1 MNMIICGAGEVGWHV
16 AETFAARKN
25 NITMIDQQPER
36 LRAIEDAL
44 DVRTL
49 LGNAADAEVLLEAGA
64 ETADL
69 VLASTDRDEVNLLS
83 ASIAKGVGAAQAI
96 ARVHHPAYFEQR
108 GLDYQRHLGIDWM
121 ICPEYATS
129 QAMARLLRNPGALA
143 IEEFA
148 RGRIELQEFH
158 VGESAPGVGRRLID
172 VEMPPGCRLAAVK
185 RDRQAF
191 LPEATTVVLPDDS
204 VVMVGNRDVFQQAC
218 RQFAEK
224 SPGRRKI
231 VLMGGTP
238 MAVWLCRSLREQE
251 FAIRLF
257 ETNRAR
263 AEQLANELDWVTIIQ
278 ADPTD
283 RTVFQE
289 EHLSQAD
296 VFVALLDDDEANIIG
311 CVLAKSLGVSEV
323 MAVVQ
328 RSNFLDLLYDIG
340 VDRPFSPRM
349 VAAKEIE
356 ELLDESPLRQIASLA
371 AGYIDVFR
379 VRIGAGAEVLDRP
392 LREIRLTPQAMI
404 VAVQRGRDVH
414 VPAADDVLQARDI
427 VLVVGKHG
435 EEATLRK
442 VFDAR

>member
-1 MNMIICGAGEVGWHV
+1 MNMVICGAGEVGWHV
-16 AETFAARKN
+16 AETFAARRN
-25 NITMIDQQPER
+25 SITMIDQQSER
-36 LRAIEDAL
+36 LRAIEEAL

-49 LGNAADAEVLLEAGA
+49 LGNAADAEVLQEAGA
-64 ETADL
+64 ATADL

-83 ASIAKGVGAAQAI
+83 ASIAKGVGAAQTI

-108 GLDYQRHLGIDWM
+108 GLDYQQHLGIDWM

-148 RGRIELQEFH
+148 RGRIEIQEFR
-158 VGESAPGVGRRLID
+158 VGENAPGVGRRLAD
-172 VEMPPGCRLAAVK
+172 VDIPPGCRLAAVK
-185 RDRQAF
+185 RDREAF
-191 LPEATTVVLPDDS
+191 VPEATTVILADDTI
-204 VVMVGNRDVFQQAC
+204 VMVGNRDVFQQGC
-218 RQFAEK
+218 RQFAQK

-238 MAVWLCRSLREQE
+238 MAVWLCRSLRERE
-251 FAIRLF
+251 YSIRLF
-257 ETNRAR
+257 EKNRSEA
-263 AEQLANELDWVTIIQ
+263 QKLADELDWVTIIQ

-289 EHLSQAD
+289 EHLAQAD

-311 CVLAKSLGVSEV
+311 CVLAKSLGVTEV

-356 ELLDESPLRQIASLA
+356 ELLDESPLRQVASLA

-379 VRIGAGAEVLDRP
+379 VRIGPNAPVIGKP

-404 VAVQRGRDVH
+404 VAAQRGREVQ
-414 VPAADDVLQARDI
+414 VPGADDVLQAGDI
-427 VLVVGKHG
+427 ALVVGKHG
-435 EEATLRK
+435 EKPMLRK